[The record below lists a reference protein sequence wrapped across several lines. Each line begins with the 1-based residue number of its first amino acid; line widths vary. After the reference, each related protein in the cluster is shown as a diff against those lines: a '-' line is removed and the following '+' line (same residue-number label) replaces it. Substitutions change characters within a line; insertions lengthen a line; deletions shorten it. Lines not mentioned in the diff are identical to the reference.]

1 MATQRKEAGEQEDDY
16 LVPLS
21 RQAVALL
28 RELRKITGESKY
40 LFPGQYTGETMSE
53 NTINYALHALGY
65 KGIRCAHGFRS
76 SASTTL
82 NRQRTAEG
90 RRRFERA
97 LIEIQQDRLD
107 ASTRA
112 IYDRVP
118 LIAERIELMQF
129 WADMIDQMR
138 ASKVVSIRAA

>member
-40 LFPGQYTGETMSE
+40 LFPGQGTGETMSE

-76 SASTTL
+76 SASTIL
-82 NRQRTAEG
+82 NPPKD
-90 RRRFERA
+90 RRGAAPIRA
-97 LIEIQQDRLD
+97 GLDRDPARSPRRLD
-107 ASTRA
+107 PR
-112 IYDRVP
+112 D
-118 LIAERIELMQF
+118 L
-129 WADMIDQMR
+129 
-138 ASKVVSIRAA
+138 

>member
-65 KGIRCAHGFRS
+65 KGIRCAHGFRP
-76 SASTTL
+76 SASTIL

-97 LIEIQQDRLD
+97 LIEIQQSRLD

-118 LIAERIELMQF
+118 LIPERIELMQF
-129 WADMIDQMR
+129 WADMTDQMR
-138 ASKVVSIRAA
+138 AAKVVSIRAA